1 MNEFTRRERSQLRK
15 LSMKAYE
22 RELAQELSQL
32 EAQFAEWREDK
43 IDSFQLGNIIHEFHN
58 GVSRDLY
65 KQYMNVSPHLM
76 VAYAL
81 VEGILSEEE
90 IQPEIL
96 KKLGQAIELY
106 SLDRGEG

>member
-1 MNEFTRRERSQLRK
+1 MTKFTRRERREIRK

-22 RELAQELSQL
+22 QELAQELSQL
-32 EAQFAEWREDK
+32 EEQFAVWREGN
-43 IDSFQLGNIIHEFHN
+43 IDSFELSNIIHEFHN
-58 GVSRDLY
+58 GVSRELY

-90 IQPEIL
+90 VQPEVL
-96 KKLGQAIELY
+96 NKLAQAIELY
-106 SLDRGEG
+106 RLDRGEG

>member
-1 MNEFTRRERSQLRK
+1 
-15 LSMKAYE
+15 MKAYE

-32 EAQFAEWREDK
+32 EGQFGVWREGK
-43 IDSFQLGNIIHEFHN
+43 IDSFQLSNIIHEFHN

-76 VAYAL
+76 VAYAF

-90 IQPEIL
+90 IQPEVL
-96 KKLGQAIELY
+96 KKLAQAIELY
-106 SLDRGEG
+106 RLDRGEG